1 MKPPSSPRKKERNNI
16 ILCIRTEEGQIFFL
30 DNWRSEGRMFS
41 TVAVF
46 DAVQLEKIKKHAQ
59 QVPNLGAKLKYWD
72 YKKVLE
78 VHEALAMVNVA
89 RIMQKR

>member
-1 MKPPSSPRKKERNNI
+1 
-16 ILCIRTEEGQIFFL
+16 
-30 DNWRSEGRMFS
+30 MFS